1 MRRAA
6 ALTSE
11 KRKKS
16 VTYLTNHMLELSVI
30 AMCRNE
36 KAKKKYSRVLLKIQS
51 VNSEKKES
59 DFHTT
64 GLLLGKE
71 A

>member
-1 MRRAA
+1 
-6 ALTSE
+6 
-11 KRKKS
+11 
-16 VTYLTNHMLELSVI
+16 MLELSVI
-30 AMCRNE
+30 AFLQE
-36 KAKKKYSRVLLKIQS
+36 WKGKKKYSRPLLKIQS
-51 VNSEKKES
+51 VNSKKKES